1 MPPLLQKV
9 TTPSIAHFGSYPDVE
24 EIDEIAV
31 AVPQP
36 ALLQVVVES
45 ALLYTTQEHSVK
57 SCDKISTINVALRF
71 GKEAFGLFFKTVN
84 QIPNAI
90 EIKPTIPNNFKF
102 YKCSEIILV

>member
-1 MPPLLQKV
+1 M
-9 TTPSIAHFGSYPDVE
+9 
-24 EIDEIAV
+24 

-57 SCDKISTINVALRF
+57 SCDKINAINVALRF
-71 GKEAFGLFFKTVN
+71 GKDAFDLFFKTIN

-90 EIKPTIPNNFKF
+90 EIQPTIPNNFKF
-102 YKCSEIILV
+102 YKCYEIILV